1 MHVEVITTTSFSI
14 VSIFPSFSKLA
25 FFDAILSCNNELITL
40 PYHMR
45 YSNSDPVVALNSNM
59 KTMRPWTA
67 SVTIQITKFKEYAL
81 MFSKSAAKVV
91 LLHCKIKP
99 LFPLVLEFCDKLL
112 LYNIN

>member
-45 YSNSDPVVALNSNM
+45 DSYSDPVVALNSNM
-59 KTMRPWTA
+59 KNMRPWTA
-67 SVTIQITKFKEYAL
+67 SVTISRGGPPDFRNL
-81 MFSKSAAKVV
+81 CSKSPI
-91 LLHCKIKP
+91 H
-99 LFPLVLEFCDKLL
+99 LVYSPTIAPQSCRPPP
-112 LYNIN
+112 